1 MATRTTA
8 KDPYKVL
15 GVGRNA
21 SRDEIKRAY
30 RNLAKK
36 LHPDVNPGNKT
47 IEQQFKEVS
56 QAHGIL
62 GNAKKRKLFDEGRI
76 DAGGQETGWS
86 GGAHRG
92 FTGGGRYREAEFGPD
107 VNIEDIISDFFG
119 GRGRAPGGRGRK
131 ARPPRGADVHYKA
144 PIGFLDAAIGA
155 KKRIRLSDGKILNVK
170 IPAGTEEGQILR
182 LKGQGTAAKG
192 AGPAG
197 DAYVEV
203 RIEPHPFFTREK
215 SDVHL
220 ELPVTLQEAVLG
232 ATVTVPT
239 VHGKVSMK
247 IPAGSNSGTS
257 LRLKGKGVLDR
268 KSRTKGNQYVKLV
281 ITLPAKPDQE
291 LKEFAE
297 RWTKAKGYDPRRKA
311 GLS

>member
-1 MATRTTA
+1 M
-8 KDPYKVL
+8 KDPYKLL
-15 GVGRNA
+15 GVGRSA
-21 SRDEIKRAY
+21 SRDEVKRAY
-30 RNLAKK
+30 RKLAKK

-47 IEQQFKEVS
+47 IEHQFKEVS
-56 QAHGIL
+56 QAYGIL
-62 GNAKKRKLFDEGRI
+62 GDAKKRKLYDEGRI
-76 DAGGQETGWS
+76 DAGGQETGWAGGTYRDFTE
-86 GGAHRG
+86 GGA
-92 FTGGGRYREAEFGPD
+92 GRFRKGDFGAD
-107 VNIEDIISDFFG
+107 LNIEDIISEFFG
-119 GRGRAPGGRGRK
+119 GRGRAQGARGRK
-131 ARPPRGADVHYKA
+131 ARPQRGADVHYKA

-155 KKRIRLSDGKILNVK
+155 KKRIRLTDGKVLNVK
-170 IPAGTEEGQILR
+170 IPAGTEEGQTLR

-197 DAYVEV
+197 NAYVEV
-203 RIEPHPFFTREK
+203 QIEPHPFFTRDK

-220 ELPVTLQEAVLG
+220 ELPITLQEAVLG

-268 KSRTKGNQYVKLV
+268 KSRTKGDQYVKLV
-281 ITLPAKPDQE
+281 VTLPDKPDQE

-311 GLS
+311 RLN